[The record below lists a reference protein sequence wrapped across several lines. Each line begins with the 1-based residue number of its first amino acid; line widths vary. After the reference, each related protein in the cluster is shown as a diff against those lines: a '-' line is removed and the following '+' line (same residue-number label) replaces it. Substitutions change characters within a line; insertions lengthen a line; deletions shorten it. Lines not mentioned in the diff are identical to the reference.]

1 MRLLV
6 NAIVAA
12 SVPAAFV
19 ACGGAGTERTAA
31 AGSDPAL
38 FDTGDPL
45 TCDLA
50 GYASGSGPAA
60 TMEQN
65 TLLVTW
71 AGDAGA
77 DLRLRLGLEDAA
89 PIVRDL
95 AVRPP
100 AGAWGTLGRD
110 LAPDFRVTSGV
121 RRISYQQ
128 LNPLSD
134 LGVEITEE
142 VMDREKWYVFWD
154 APLLVPGIREGEGR
168 GTNPG
173 LPRSPDEIREANA
186 TFNTTS
192 CSVATDGS
200 RLEVTFDGLSMGI
213 FSGDLRFTVYEGTN
227 LVRLEAV
234 ASTDEPSVAYK
245 YRGGLQGFS
254 TEHTSRVTW
263 RDISGSPL
271 DYRFGGPTNDDAVP
285 LRAHN
290 RVVIAEG
297 EAGSVA
303 AFPPPVTFFFTREVE
318 TNHGYNWYRND
329 GDGSF
334 AMGVRQGDGETA
346 LEGQALAP
354 YGAVPRTDET
364 TAVMGRFFENFAL
377 YNAPPG
383 TQQRM
388 AVYFYA
394 NPAAAEPTRDSVLAF
409 THEDTFKP
417 VPGYKTFVNHFH
429 IRFLDRLRASG
440 SLDTPIPDVQALK
453 ALGLDI
459 IGLSDFHAD
468 QLAAGDSGAARFKD
482 QLDYYEASRR
492 ASDDGFLVT
501 PWEEPNA
508 HFGGHYNTLFP
519 KNVYFTRT
527 REPDQPFSEEDP
539 TYGTVYRTRSSEELL
554 QVLEE
559 EDGYWFHAHPRTKG
573 STGHPDAEID
583 TPWASMSGSKPAI
596 YGRLKTGHF
605 RRPETGVEI
614 YFTASSVGKVFA
626 GALAVT
632 PEASGQL
639 DSPSSTDRSRSQTCS
654 GNSAV
659 AEPASDSGNASRH
672 SRYCSC
678 NSRSVCTAS
687 FHCCGRDSGPLAD
700 GTGSG
705 IRRPC
710 AAPDNVPAVP
720 RSSTPHDHPAPLRNG
735 ARRRRSAERSRRKR
749 GDRPTARLSSASVYA
764 CALVRD
770 SVREVMLRAEG
781 GPCLV
786 WSPG

>member
-100 AGAWGTLGRD
+100 DGAWGTLGRD

-134 LGVEITEE
+134 LGIEITEE

-394 NPAAAEPTRDSVLAF
+394 SPAAAEPTRDSVLAF
-409 THEDTFKP
+409 THGDTFKP

-519 KNVYFTRT
+519 KNVYFTRA

-539 TYGTVYRTRSSEELL
+539 TYGTVYRTGSSEELL

-583 TPWASMSGSKPAI
+583 TPWIGSDRYLGVAFKPGMGADLSTERMCEYRCFDAI
-596 YGRLKTGHF
+596 DTLNNHF
-605 RRPETGVEI
+605 
-614 YFTASSVGKVFA
+614 
-626 GALAVT
+626 
-632 PEASGQL
+632 
-639 DSPSSTDRSRSQTCS
+639 
-654 GNSAV
+654 
-659 AEPASDSGNASRH
+659 
-672 SRYCSC
+672 
-678 NSRSVCTAS
+678 
-687 FHCCGRDSGPLAD
+687 
-700 GTGSG
+700 TGSDLQPKYLIADCDTYHKFPG
-705 IRRPC
+705 DDIYP
-710 AAPDNVPAVP
+710 NVPVNYLRLDRVPGPDEDWTPILDALRGGDFFVTTGQVLITDYAVQGSGDARTITADLEWTFP
-720 RSSTPHDHPAPLRNG
+720 LEFVEVVWGDGENIEREIIPATDSSAFGSRQFSIPFDAAGKSWVRFAAWDSAGNG
-735 ARRRRSAERSRRKR
+735 AFVQPIWLTE
-749 GDRPTARLSSASVYA
+749 
-764 CALVRD
+764 
-770 SVREVMLRAEG
+770 
-781 GPCLV
+781 
-786 WSPG
+786 